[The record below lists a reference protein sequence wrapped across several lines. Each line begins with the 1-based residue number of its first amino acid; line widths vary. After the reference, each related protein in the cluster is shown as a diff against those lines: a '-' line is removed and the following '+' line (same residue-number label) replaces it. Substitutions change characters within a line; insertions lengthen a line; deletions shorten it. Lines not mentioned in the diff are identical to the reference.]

1 MQKILCGLLIAVL
14 LMSGCA
20 MAEEEQV
27 FNPILG
33 EWRVVA
39 DAETGYTSALRGAGR
54 MLFTETECTFSVD
67 GFSETREIRY
77 GDSIFETT
85 WFDDGPMGY
94 VVLGGIALIYAA
106 DDEYDFI
113 VLERVYSDP
122 QDLLGSWIVTESTD
136 AQEIGAQYTFT
147 ETEIMRTQGEE
158 TATAEYTSEN
168 GYIMHAETCRSAHFD
183 VVLDTLILCSGEKQS
198 ILERE

>member
-20 MAEEEQV
+20 LAEEGQV

-33 EWRVVA
+33 EWRVVV
-39 DAETGYTSALRGAGR
+39 DAETGYTSALRGEGR
-54 MLFTETECTFSVD
+54 MIFTETECTFSVD
-67 GFSETREIRY
+67 GMSETREIRY
-77 GDSIFETT
+77 GDGTFDTS
-85 WFDDGPMGY
+85 WFDDERMGY
-94 VVLGGIALIYAA
+94 VVLGGIALIYVA

-122 QDLLGSWIVTESTD
+122 QDLLGSWIVVESTD

-147 ETEIMRTQGEE
+147 ETEITRTQGEE
-158 TATAEYTSEN
+158 TTNAEYTCEN
-168 GYIMHAETCRSAHFD
+168 GYIMHAETRQSAHFD
-183 VVLDTLILCSGEKQS
+183 VALDTLILCSGERQS
-198 ILERE
+198 VLERE